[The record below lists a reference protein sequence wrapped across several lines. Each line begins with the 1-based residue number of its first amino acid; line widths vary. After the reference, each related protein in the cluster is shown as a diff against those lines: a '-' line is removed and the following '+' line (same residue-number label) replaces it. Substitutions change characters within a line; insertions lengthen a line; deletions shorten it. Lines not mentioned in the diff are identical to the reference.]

1 MTSASR
7 TVELQGSLAKF
18 TLSDV
23 VQLLSASAR
32 TGKLGLIEEDSGR
45 SGAIFFES
53 GTVVHA
59 EAGASEGEDAFFD
72 LMLWSDGEFMFHPD
86 VVADRKTVRERS
98 SVLLIESARR
108 SDEWNVLAEH
118 IPDTRFVPEFILP
131 EHTQSGRQI
140 NLNTSEWMVLSKIDG
155 KRSLREVAREANLS
169 EYHVCR
175 LLYPLIAGKL
185 IRLTEPAH

>member
-23 VQLLSASAR
+23 VQLLSSSAR
-32 TGKLGLIEEDSGR
+32 TGKLGLIEGDSGR
-45 SGAIFFES
+45 AGAIYFES

-59 EAGASEGEDAFFD
+59 EVGVSEGEDAFFD
-72 LMLWSDGEFMFHPD
+72 LMRWSDGGFIFRPD
-86 VVADRKTVRERS
+86 EVADKKTVRERS
-98 SVLLIESARR
+98 PVLLIESARR
-108 SDEWNVLAEH
+108 SDEWSVLAEH
-118 IPDTRFVPEFILP
+118 IPDTRFVPEFVLP
-131 EHTQSGRQI
+131 EDSQSGRQI

-169 EYHVCR
+169 EFHVCR
-175 LLYPLIAGKL
+175 LLYPLIIGKL